1 MQSSMSRHSRW
12 PPWVAALIVASG
24 LVGQVSLTAAHQ
36 GEAAATPRAH
46 DPLLHVPRARAVR
59 LGRGSWPM
67 YGKDLANSRN
77 GGRGGPSPSAVR
89 RLGGVWSFQ
98 SSDGGFTGTPVVA
111 GGKVV
116 VASIRG
122 SVFALDSATGRLRWS
137 RDFNQ

>member
-12 PPWVAALIVASG
+12 PPCVASLIVAGG
-24 LVGQVSLTAAHQ
+24 LVGQVSASAAHH

-89 RLGGVWSFQ
+89 RRGGGWGFQ
-98 SSDGGFTGTPVVA
+98 SSEGGLTGRPVV
-111 GGKVV
+111 GGG
-116 VASIRG
+116 RG
-122 SVFALDSATGRLRWS
+122 DVTSCS
-137 RDFNQ
+137 